1 MKKVNKKMYQNGFIL
16 GVSAFALVFFALV
29 ASFTFINL
37 NNQKMNDNPIATP
50 ENSESLKEVRLLNCA
65 AICSTGDILLHEP
78 ILKACYDS
86 ESRTYNFDNIFRFIT
101 PYVKKFDYAAIN
113 FEGTIGEKI
122 FSGYPCFKYPESIVD
137 SAKKGGFSLFL
148 TANNHS
154 NDGGVQG
161 FYRTTRVLDEKG
173 VDFTGTRQGIDDKKY
188 FVKDVNGIKFGMVD
202 YTYGE
207 INESGIIYVNG
218 IPGSKET
225 SKLINVF
232 DYEKLESFYKEQQDI
247 INKMKQEGAEV
258 IIYYMH
264 WGNEYE
270 TKQSMAQVKI
280 AQRLCDLGVDVI
292 IGGHPHV
299 IQPLDVLHSD
309 VASKD
314 TICLYSMGNAISNQL
329 HDRMDLKTGHTEDGV
344 LFGVSFEKYSNGN
357 VRLSDI
363 SVLPTWTRRYI
374 MNQKIIYQIVPLD
387 KETDF
392 NENFNLIY
400 GNNDVE
406 SANRSYARTM
416 KLLSPGLQKSKSLI
430 NSTLQQ
436 G

>member
-1 MKKVNKKMYQNGFIL
+1 MKKINKKMYKNRFIF

-29 ASFTFINL
+29 ISFTFINL
-37 NNQKMNDNPIATP
+37 NNQKMNDNPIALP
-50 ENSESLKEVRLLNCA
+50 ENSESLKNVHLLNSA
-65 AICSTGDILLHEP
+65 TMCSTGDILLHEP
-78 ILKACYDS
+78 ILKAYYDS
-86 ESRTYNFDNIFRFIT
+86 NSKTYNFDNIFRFIA
-101 PYVKKFDYAAIN
+101 PYVNKFDYAAIN
-113 FEGTIGEKI
+113 FEGTIGEGI

-154 NDGGVQG
+154 NDGGVPG
-161 FYRTTRVLDEKG
+161 FYRTTKALSNKG
-173 VDFTGTRQGIDDKKY
+173 LDFTGTRQSIDDKKY
-188 FVKDVNGIKFGMVD
+188 IVRDVNGIKFGIVD

-207 INESGIIYVNG
+207 VNESGIIYVNG
-218 IPGSKET
+218 IPGSEKT

-232 DYEKLESFYKEQQDI
+232 DYGKLESFYKEQQDI
-247 INKMKQEGAEV
+247 IDKMKQEGAEV

-270 TKQSMAQVKI
+270 TKQSITQEKI

-299 IQPLDVLHSD
+299 IQPLDVLHSN
-309 VASKD
+309 VSSKD

-329 HDRMDLKTGHTEDGV
+329 RDRMNLKTGHTEDGV
-344 LFGVSFEKYSNGN
+344 LFGVSFEKYSNGY

-363 SVLPTWTRRYI
+363 SVLPTWTHRYT
-374 MNQKIIYQIVPLD
+374 MNQKVIYQIVPLD

-392 NENFNLIY
+392 SENFNLIY
-400 GNNDVE
+400 GKNDIE
-406 SANRSYARTM
+406 NANHSYDRTM
-416 KLLSPGLQKSKSLI
+416 KLLSSGLQKSKSLI

-436 G
+436 S